1 MDCRACLNAMH
12 DNKTKIT
19 RSIVESV
26 EERDEKKEEEEKDK
40 GESPDLVLNFQNS
53 DLRSK
58 LKEQKSIN

>member
-1 MDCRACLNAMH
+1 MH

-26 EERDEKKEEEEKDK
+26 EERDEKKEQEEKDK

>member
-1 MDCRACLNAMH
+1 MQCMIIKLKLPVLLWNQL
-12 DNKTKIT
+12 KKETKK
-19 RSIVESV
+19 E
-26 EERDEKKEEEEKDK
+26 EEEEKDK